1 LVASIEPKLPVRG
14 TAPLPLRDEG
24 GRTEGG
30 KVQTP
35 SSAETDRLVIQG
47 DRRNGFE
54 RMVLAGVLDRSSVL
68 VLEGELSAIM
78 RTPVALIL
86 DLRGLR
92 SIDRWGV
99 HALDGATR
107 HADRCGSRLF
117 IVSQGLVLLALQA
130 AGIRNLLSGADM
142 SDLLESDGG
151 AWTPVS
157 LPPLPEQRTG
167 GPLRVTE
174 EAS

>member
-1 LVASIEPKLPVRG
+1 
-14 TAPLPLRDEG
+14 
-24 GRTEGG
+24 
-30 KVQTP
+30 
-35 SSAETDRLVIQG
+35 
-47 DRRNGFE
+47 
-54 RMVLAGVLDRSSVL
+54 MVLAGVLDRSSVL
-68 VLEGELSAIM
+68 ELESELSAIM

-92 SIDRWGV
+92 SIDRWGI
-99 HALDGATR
+99 HALDGATN

-117 IVSQGLVLLALQA
+117 IVGQGLVLLALQA
-130 AGIRNLLSGADM
+130 AGIRRLLSGSDM

-157 LPPLPEQRTG
+157 LPPLPEQRIG
-167 GPLRVTE
+167 EPLRVTG

>member
-1 LVASIEPKLPVRG
+1 
-14 TAPLPLRDEG
+14 
-24 GRTEGG
+24 
-30 KVQTP
+30 
-35 SSAETDRLVIQG
+35 
-47 DRRNGFE
+47 
-54 RMVLAGVLDRSSVL
+54 MVLVGVLDRSNVL

-92 SIDRWGV
+92 SIDEWGV
-99 HALDGATR
+99 HVLDGATH

-117 IVSQGLVLLALQA
+117 IVGQGSVLLALRA
-130 AGIRNLLSGADM
+130 ASIRNLLGSADM
-142 SDLLESDGG
+142 SDLLEPDGA

-157 LPPLPEQRTG
+157 LPPLPEQRIG
-167 GPLRVTE
+167 EPLRVTG

>member
-1 LVASIEPKLPVRG
+1 MQS
-14 TAPLPLRDEG
+14 
-24 GRTEGG
+24 
-30 KVQTP
+30 P
-35 SSAETDRLVIQG
+35 SSAGTDRFVIRG
-47 DRRNGFE
+47 DRRNGFD

-68 VLEGELSAIM
+68 MLESELSVIM

-99 HALDGATR
+99 HALDGATH

-130 AGIRNLLSGADM
+130 AGIRHLLSSADM

-157 LPPLPEQRTG
+157 LPPLPEQRIG
-167 GPLRVTE
+167 EPFRV
-174 EAS
+174 AGDAP

>member
-1 LVASIEPKLPVRG
+1 MI
-14 TAPLPLRDEG
+14 
-24 GRTEGG
+24 
-30 KVQTP
+30 
-35 SSAETDRLVIQG
+35 
-47 DRRNGFE
+47 
-54 RMVLAGVLDRSSVL
+54 LAGVLDRSSVL
-68 VLEGELSAIM
+68 LLEGELSAIM

-92 SIDRWGV
+92 SIDRWGT
-99 HALDGATR
+99 HALNRATH

-117 IVSQGLVLLALQA
+117 IVGQGLVLLALQA
-130 AGIRNLLSGADM
+130 AGIRHLLSAADM

-151 AWTPVS
+151 AWTSVS

-167 GPLRVTE
+167 GPLRVSG

>member
-1 LVASIEPKLPVRG
+1 
-14 TAPLPLRDEG
+14 
-24 GRTEGG
+24 
-30 KVQTP
+30 
-35 SSAETDRLVIQG
+35 
-47 DRRNGFE
+47 
-54 RMVLAGVLDRSSVL
+54 MVLGGVLDRSSVL
-68 VLEGELSAIM
+68 MLESELSVIM

-99 HALDGATR
+99 HALDGATH

-117 IVSQGLVLLALQA
+117 IVSQGLVLLTLQA
-130 AGIRNLLSGADM
+130 AGIRHLLSSADM

-167 GPLRVTE
+167 GQPGVPGDAT
-174 EAS
+174 

>member
-1 LVASIEPKLPVRG
+1 
-14 TAPLPLRDEG
+14 
-24 GRTEGG
+24 
-30 KVQTP
+30 
-35 SSAETDRLVIQG
+35 
-47 DRRNGFE
+47 
-54 RMVLAGVLDRSSVL
+54 
-68 VLEGELSAIM
+68 M

-99 HALDGATR
+99 HALDGATH

-130 AGIRNLLSGADM
+130 AGIRHLLSSADM

-157 LPPLPEQRTG
+157 LPPLPEQRIG
-167 GPLRVTE
+167 EPLRVSGD
-174 EAS
+174 AP